1 MGPLKKDGGFDRRKS
16 GGKELGAAADVAV
29 VTGKAAILAGFGVYK
44 SVGFIAK
51 ILYKLHIWEKDYQ
64 QKHGDVL
71 NNTYGYIFSII
82 FPPIAVIWARKSLWV
97 ILLNVALSILAIPG
111 MIHAFFIVKKRYA
124 EFAQIESNEFGEIM
138 FRPSRG
144 IGGYILAIIL
154 PPIAVIWARKSLWVI
169 LKNIFLSMPFC
180 FILPGMIHAL
190 VIVSKRYS
198 ELEQIE
204 STGDKQPDVL
214 ETSTHITES
223 TEPMEET
230 ETSETDKIQS

>member
-1 MGPLKKDGGFDRRKS
+1 MGYTKKDGGFDRRTT
-16 GGKELGAAADVAV
+16 
-29 VTGKAAILAGFGVYK
+29 TGKNLDLASDVIGGVAIGAYE
-44 SVGFIAK
+44 SVGFIAR
-51 ILYKLHIWEKDYQ
+51 ILYKLHIWEKDYN

-144 IGGYILAIIL
+144 IGGYILAILL
-154 PPIAVIWARKSLWVI
+154 PPIA
-169 LKNIFLSMPFC
+169 
-180 FILPGMIHAL
+180 
-190 VIVSKRYS
+190 
-198 ELEQIE
+198 
-204 STGDKQPDVL
+204 
-214 ETSTHITES
+214 
-223 TEPMEET
+223 
-230 ETSETDKIQS
+230 